1 MSHVKRLNWFERM
14 VKVFLKEAYNHQ
26 ELKVLLE
33 DAQAQDLIEQDAV
46 TMMKGVLNV
55 AENRVRDVMI
65 PKIQVR
71 YVDEEDPIEKI
82 LNDML
87 DSSHSRYPVLSADTD
102 EVVGILLA
110 KDVLKA
116 VVKNKLNN
124 HADLKALY
132 RPPEMVSESKRLN
145 VLLQDFKKSRNHMA
159 LVVDEYG
166 ELAGLVTIEDVLEQ
180 IVGDIEDEHSTQ
192 VENIQKH
199 ISGGYLVEAIVSVDD
214 FNRFFG
220 ASLESELE
228 TIGGML
234 LQELGRIPQENE
246 EFKFDRFSFKVNKAE
261 SRRVDSFIV
270 QETTKEPV
278 SSE

>member
-14 VKVFLKEAYNHQ
+14 VKIFSKEAYNHQ

-87 DSSHSRYPVLSADTD
+87 DASHSRYPVLSADTD
-102 EVVGILLA
+102 KVVGILLA

-132 RPPEMVSESKRLN
+132 RHPEMVSESKRLN

-180 IVGDIEDEHSTQ
+180 IVGDIDDEHSTQ

-234 LQELGRIPQENE
+234 LQQLGRIPQENE
-246 EFKFDRFSFKVNKAE
+246 DFEFDRFNFKVNKAE
-261 SRRVDSFIV
+261 PRRVDSFIV
-270 QETTKEPV
+270 KEMTKEQA